1 MPGAM
6 RPLGGWGAA
15 MVRHGAVEVR
25 ACGRGPFNVV
35 ERRRRRA
42 VPGRALQQRSAS
54 ASASTTP
61 VQRKPIINTL
71 TMRLRA
77 RYGSKS
83 K

>member
-1 MPGAM
+1 MPDAM

-25 ACGRGPFNVV
+25 ACRRGPFNVA

-54 ASASTTP
+54 ASASASATQAHHQHTHDE
-61 VQRKPIINTL
+61 VKG
-71 TMRLRA
+71 A
-77 RYGSKS
+77 VW
-83 K
+83 

>member
-54 ASASTTP
+54 ASASASATQAHHQHTHDE
-61 VQRKPIINTL
+61 VKG
-71 TMRLRA
+71 A
-77 RYGSKS
+77 VW
-83 K
+83 